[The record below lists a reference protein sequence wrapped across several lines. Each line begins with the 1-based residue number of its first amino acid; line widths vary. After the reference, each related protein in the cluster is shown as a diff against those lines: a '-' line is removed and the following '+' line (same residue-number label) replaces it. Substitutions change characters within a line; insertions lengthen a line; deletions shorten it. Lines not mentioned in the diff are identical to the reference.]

1 LLAKF
6 SEENQIAGL
15 PNLVRAPAAK
25 SQELHA
31 NSQLREAV
39 MANLQTLM
47 EKRIA
52 QEIERSSIVDV
63 YDLARKVH
71 AEFPHQTVQEIAR
84 LVASAVVARGGNAYW
99 DNESSQ
105 SSDSLERKSA

>member
-1 LLAKF
+1 
-6 SEENQIAGL
+6 
-15 PNLVRAPAAK
+15 
-25 SQELHA
+25 
-31 NSQLREAV
+31 

-71 AEFPHQTVQEIAR
+71 AEFPNRTVQEIAR

-105 SSDSLERKSA
+105 SPDSLERKSA